1 MTAIWKRLAVTVL
14 ALGAAVAIAAGW
26 WSRFV
31 HPFRTR
37 LVHVIMP
44 LPRRHARL
52 DGLTIAFVT
61 DIHIG
66 PHFHPEHLRPTVEY
80 LRKVQ
85 PDLLLLGG
93 DYISESPRFIDA
105 IAPPIEDM
113 VATARYGAWGI
124 LGNHDVSNTPARV
137 GAALA
142 RVGVRMLVNAS
153 AEVCTERGSLWL
165 VGIDDALLGEPDLR
179 RAFAGVPADA
189 AVIALWHEPDLADKI
204 VPFDPIFMLAGHT
217 HGGQVR
223 LPGLE
228 RTPAPRLGRKYVL
241 GRFDVQGMP
250 LYVSP
255 GVGMYRPPVR
265 FNCPPEVTIIT
276 LLGDGEATTAS

>member
-1 MTAIWKRLAVTVL
+1 MTTRKQTAAIVVALLAAIGLAV
-14 ALGAAVAIAAGW
+14 AW

-31 HPFRTR
+31 QPFRTR
-37 LVHVIMP
+37 LAHIIMP
-44 LPRRHARL
+44 LPRRHAHL

-66 PHFHPEHLRPTVEY
+66 PHFRPENLRPTIDY
-80 LRKVQ
+80 LRKVR
-85 PDLLLLGG
+85 PDLVILGG
-93 DYISESPRFIDA
+93 DYLSESPRFIDQA
-105 IAPPIEDM
+105 VAPVEDM

-124 LGNHDVSNTPARV
+124 PGNHEVSNAPARV
-137 GAALA
+137 EAAMERA
-142 RVGVRMLVNAS
+142 GVRMLVNDS
-153 AEVCTERGSLWL
+153 ADVRTDRGPLWL
-165 VGIDDALLGEPDLR
+165 VGIDDALLGAPNPR
-179 RAFAGVPADA
+179 KAFAGVPADA
-189 AVIALWHEPDLADKI
+189 AVIALWHEPDKAEEI
-204 VPFDPIFMLAGHT
+204 APFDPIFMLSGHT

-228 RTPAPRLGRKYVL
+228 RAAAPELGKRYVL

-255 GVGMYRPPVR
+255 GIGMYRPPVR

-276 LLGDGEATTAS
+276 LFGDRDAATE

>member
-1 MTAIWKRLAVTVL
+1 MTTRKQIVAVLL
-14 ALGAAVAIAAGW
+14 ALAAAIGFAVAW

-37 LVHVIMP
+37 LAHVIMP
-44 LPRRHARL
+44 VPRKHAHL

-66 PHFHPEHLRPTVEY
+66 PHFRPEDLRPTVDY

-85 PDLLLLGG
+85 PDLLIFGG
-93 DYISESPRFIDA
+93 DYISESPRFIDQV
-105 IAPPIEDM
+105 ISPVEDM

-124 LGNHDVSNTPARV
+124 LGNHDVSNAPARV
-137 GAALA
+137 EAALERA
-142 RVGVRMLVNAS
+142 GVRMLVNAA
-153 AEVCTERGSLWL
+153 AEVCTDRGSLWL
-165 VGIDDALLGEPDLR
+165 VGIDDALLGAPDTR
-179 RAFAGVPADA
+179 KAFAGVPADA
-189 AVIALWHEPDLADKI
+189 AVIALWHEPDLADSI
-204 VPFDPIFMLAGHT
+204 APFDPIFMLSGHT

-223 LPGLE
+223 IPGLE
-228 RTPAPRLGRKYVL
+228 RAPAPKLGRRYVL

-265 FNCPPEVTIIT
+265 FNCPPEITVIT
-276 LLGDGEATTAS
+276 LLGAGDAATE